1 MKVKK
6 LYLELTR
13 MCTIECEH
21 CLRGERKEE
30 YMSEKT
36 INNIFKDINEVEFL
50 LLTGGEPLLA
60 LNQIKKILEVIK
72 EKNIKI
78 NCVLLV
84 TNCTVLN
91 EGIMKTLSELSSL
104 TDFEIRLS
112 YDMFHYMELNRL
124 NLLETRQENAEVF
137 KGKFKAEDYSD
148 YQNAPQVQRQLIYP
162 IGRASHLSSERLN
175 EINKMGHTNY
185 AINNR
190 DLQGNSPS
198 NIFYM
203 ESTDTLGG
211 IINIDVNGN
220 VTSSVTTFEK
230 EDEES
235 KKCNSNIN
243 ELGLLQAA
251 LNRARYEVNPNLYK
265 EEQKKLNKTPRN

>member
-30 YMSEKT
+30 YMSEET
-36 INNIFKDINEVEFL
+36 INNIFKNINEVEFL

-72 EKNIKI
+72 EREIKI

-91 EGIMKTLSELSSL
+91 EGIMKTLSELSTL

-137 KGKFKAEDYSD
+137 KDKFKAEDYSD

-175 EINKMGHTNY
+175 EINKIGHTNY

-251 LNRARYEVNPNLYK
+251 LNRARYEVNPNSNK

>member
-30 YMSEKT
+30 YMSEET

-72 EKNIKI
+72 EKEIKI

-91 EGIMKTLSELSSL
+91 EGIMKTLSELSTL
-104 TDFEIRLS
+104 TDFELRLS

-137 KGKFKAEDYSD
+137 KDKFKAEDYSD

-190 DLQGNSPS
+190 DLQDNSPS

-251 LNRARYEVNPNLYK
+251 LNRGRYEANPSLYT